1 MNSFI
6 FHSPIGRLTVH
17 HHDTAVLRVELPD
30 DNQTEDSKA
39 VLLLSNLSL
48 FQQRVTQQLEEY
60 FKAQRQYFDIP
71 IDLSTTPYRKQVLQA
86 LLAIPYGQTSS
97 YGQLAEALN
106 SHPRAVGG
114 ACRNNPVPILIP
126 CHRVVS
132 KSGIGGF
139 AGNTSGHLIDS
150 KRWLLNLEG
159 TL

>member
-6 FHSPIGRLTVH
+6 FQSPIGCLTIH
-17 HHDTAVLRVELPD
+17 HHDTAVLRVELPG
-30 DNQTEDSKA
+30 DNQIKGSKDA
-39 VLLLSNLSL
+39 SLLSNLSA
-48 FQQRVTQQLEEY
+48 FQQLVTQQLDEY

-97 YGQLAEALN
+97 YGQLADELN

-114 ACRNNPVPILIP
+114 ACRNNPLPILIP